1 MMILKI
7 KSLSHGNSGIK
18 LDTIQRL
25 VDMYNNNI
33 IPVIYNEGSLGASG
47 DLVPLAH
54 LSLPLIGLGD
64 VYYNENIISSEK
76 FLGIFDW
83 DKINLKSKEGLALI
97 NGTQFISAFGVWILI
112 QSKKINH

>member
-64 VYYNENIISSEK
+64 VYYNESIISSEK
-76 FLGIFDW
+76 FSFTFLCLCNIKTPLFFKIF
-83 DKINLKSKEGLALI
+83 E
-97 NGTQFISAFGVWILI
+97 F
-112 QSKKINH
+112 